1 MPPET
6 PSSSRAT
13 GSPLPVLVLDL
24 ARGHLLERDREVV
37 LRSRLDHRR
46 RELVE
51 RPLAEV
57 MVVGVDLAG
66 ALGGDDHRGVVR
78 VDLVEELVDTWLDHA
93 PESSGRPRASR
104 TMVSSSSTAVSSRSL
119 TTTCPNSGSA

>member
-24 ARGHLLERDREVV
+24 ARGDLLERDRQVV

-51 RPLAEV
+51 RPLTEV
-57 MVVGVDLAG
+57 V
-66 ALGGDDHRGVVR
+66 VVR
-78 VDLVEELVDTWLDHA
+78 VDLTRALGGDEDRRVVGVDVVEQLVDAGTNHG
-93 PESSGRPRASR
+93 SSVPRTIAASA
-104 TMVSSSSTAVSSRSL
+104 STASSSRSL
-119 TTTCPNSGSA
+119 TTTCWN